1 MYKECCTCKHSYA
14 NNGGHSCDLI
24 GACFDSN
31 QWEPVETKEPEDTNH
46 YDGHYQGT
54 IQPIEVMQEHMT
66 PEEFIGFLKGNIIK
80 YTCRMGK
87 KDSPDKEATKIHRYA
102 EWLEKAAKGEKIDPR
117 I

>member
-1 MYKECCTCKHSYA
+1 MNRGCYTCKYSYT

-24 GACFDSN
+24 GACYDNN
-31 QWEPVETKEPEDTNH
+31 QWEPAGTKEPEDTNH

-54 IQPIEVMQEHMT
+54 IQPIEVMQEHMA

-87 KDSPDKEATKIHRYA
+87 KDAPDKEATKIHRYA